1 MSGSISVVTGTDP
14 TYKTRVYV
22 IVLLYTMYIII
33 PSDANPVLR
42 GPEYKRNISVLKPLG
57 VGTDLSCG

>member
-1 MSGSISVVTGTDP
+1 MSGGISVVTATDP

-22 IVLLYTMYIII
+22 IALLYTMYIII
-33 PSDANPVLR
+33 PSVAYPVLI
-42 GPEYKRNISVLKPLG
+42 GPEYRRYICVLKPLG